1 MDKQL
6 FRLIALKD
14 ATAYIDRLPDK
25 AREKVFYNI
34 RKVAAGIRDSEL
46 FKKLDDTDIW
56 EFRTVYNGICYR
68 LFAFWDNDAETLVI
82 ATHGIIKKSQKTPVK
97 EIEKAEAIRCEY
109 FNDKRR

>member
-46 FKKLDDTDIW
+46 FKKLDDTDI
-56 EFRTVYNGICYR
+56 
-68 LFAFWDNDAETLVI
+68 
-82 ATHGIIKKSQKTPVK
+82 
-97 EIEKAEAIRCEY
+97 
-109 FNDKRR
+109 